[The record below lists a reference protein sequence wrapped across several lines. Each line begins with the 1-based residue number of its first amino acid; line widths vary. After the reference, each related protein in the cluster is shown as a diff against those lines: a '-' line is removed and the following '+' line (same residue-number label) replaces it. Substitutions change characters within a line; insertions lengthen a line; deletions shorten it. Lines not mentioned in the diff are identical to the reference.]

1 MERSGAQ
8 PMRTAFDEP
17 GVCPSLLGRD
27 SQLDALRQAAAGVA
41 AGRGQA
47 MLVAGDA
54 GIGKSRL
61 VRELAAQ
68 LEQDGWVVR
77 QGDCFERD
85 QALPYGPVA
94 ELLRHTLGSEPPP
107 AVVEQLGLRA
117 VDLARVLPELTRV
130 LPSDRESV
138 RTDPEQ
144 DRWRL
149 FHVVN
154 EVLGEA
160 ASRAPALLIVE
171 DVHWADDA
179 SLDLLHSFARTLARR
194 RVLLLLTYRSDEVHR
209 ALRKLLDSLERERLA
224 RELRLAPLEPID
236 VDGMLRATLGLG
248 RSPRR
253 EFLEQVNS
261 LTEGNPFFIEELV
274 RTLIAD
280 GQLIR
285 SRGMWTWAASVAELR
300 VPQTVL
306 AAVQRRSEQLTDGA
320 HQVLEMAAVVG
331 QRFEFALL
339 GALLGLDEA
348 HLIASIKELI
358 GAGLVVEVSADQL
371 AFRHALTREA
381 ILTQLLARE
390 RRLLHQ
396 RVAETMEQ
404 AYAHDRET
412 HLAELAQ
419 HYHAAGLWPRAVEDG
434 RRAGEQALALY
445 APGAAGEHFTRA
457 LEAAAQLHMPAEA
470 ALLRA
475 RGQAREALGDF
486 AGALAD
492 YEQALASAGDPATE
506 WQALLDLGSLWASRD
521 YEHASHWFE
530 RALAAARTADD
541 RGRVARSLNRLGNW
555 LVNIGRTGEGLEL
568 HRQALSLLEAE
579 KDPTGVAETVDLL
592 GVALGIHG
600 DVVAAVE
607 QLGRAVEDFGVLSDV
622 RRLASSLSSFATFG
636 APLSAETLGGCVAHT
651 ERDPARR
658 ARSASAG
665 APERLASG
673 RGLRS
678 RRPGPSAQ
686 RVWRARRR
694 AGPRRG
700 RAPDRRRDR
709 TPAVADGRAVR
720 PWRELRFCSGVRGR
734 GRAANVGLRPGSAAA
749 IGLVDGNRGELPG
762 VGLPSRRG
770 QRPRESDP
778 PGGLAAGA
786 RSVERF
792 GATGRLG
799 VG

>member
-1 MERSGAQ
+1 
-8 PMRTAFDEP
+8 
-17 GVCPSLLGRD
+17 
-27 SQLDALRQAAAGVA
+27 
-41 AGRGQA
+41 
-47 MLVAGDA
+47 MLVAGEA

-68 LEQDGWVVR
+68 LEQDGWVVV
-77 QGDCFERD
+77 QGNCFERD
-85 QALPYGPVA
+85 RALPYGPVA
-94 ELLRHTLGSEPPP
+94 ELLRSTLGSEPPP

-117 VDLARVLPELTRV
+117 VDLARVLPELTRL
-130 LPSDRESV
+130 LPSDREPV

-149 FHVVN
+149 FQVVS

-160 ASRAPALLIVE
+160 ANRAPALLIVE

-194 RVLLLLTYRSDEVHR
+194 RVLLVLTYRSDEVHR
-209 ALRKLLDSLERERLA
+209 ALRGLLESLERERLA

-253 EFLEQVNS
+253 DFLEQVNS

-285 SRGMWTWAASVAELR
+285 SQGTWTWAASVAELR
-300 VPQTVL
+300 VPRTVL
-306 AAVQRRSEQLTDGA
+306 AAVQRRSEKLTDQA

-339 GALLGLDEA
+339 SALLGLDEA
-348 HLIASIKELI
+348 HLLASIKELI
-358 GAGLVVEVSADQL
+358 GAGLVVEVSAEQL

-404 AYAHDRET
+404 AYAQERET

-419 HYHAAGLWPRAVEDG
+419 HYYAAGLWARALEDG

-457 LEAAAQLHMPAEA
+457 LEAAAQLHVPAEA
-470 ALLRA
+470 GSCVRSARRA
-475 RGQAREALGDF
+475 RRWGTSRGHWPTTSRRWPQ
-486 AGALAD
+486 
-492 YEQALASAGDPATE
+492 PATRRPNGRRCSTS
-506 WQALLDLGSLWASRD
+506 GSFWASRD

-530 RALAAARTADD
+530 RALEAARAADD

-568 HRQALSLLEAE
+568 HRQALPLLEAE
-579 KDPTGVAETVDLL
+579 KDPAGVAETVDLL

-607 QLGRAVEDFGVLSDV
+607 QLGRAVKDFGVLSDV
-622 RRLASSLSSFATFG
+622 RGLSSSLSSFATFG
-636 APLSAETLGGCVAHT
+636 APLSAET
-651 ERDPARR
+651 
-658 ARSASAG
+658 
-665 APERLASG
+665 
-673 RGLRS
+673 
-678 RRPGPSAQ
+678 
-686 RVWRARRR
+686 
-694 AGPRRG
+694 
-700 RAPDRRRDR
+700 
-709 TPAVADGRAVR
+709 
-720 PWRELRFCSGVRGR
+720 
-734 GRAANVGLRPGSAAA
+734 SAAA
-749 IGLVDGNRGELPG
+749 LRTLEETRRDGLEALRLARQSASP
-762 VGLPSRRG
+762 
-770 QRPRESDP
+770 RPRPSP
-778 PGGLAAGA
+778 TSPWP
-786 RSVERF
+786 RR
-792 GATGRLG
+792 
-799 VG
+799 